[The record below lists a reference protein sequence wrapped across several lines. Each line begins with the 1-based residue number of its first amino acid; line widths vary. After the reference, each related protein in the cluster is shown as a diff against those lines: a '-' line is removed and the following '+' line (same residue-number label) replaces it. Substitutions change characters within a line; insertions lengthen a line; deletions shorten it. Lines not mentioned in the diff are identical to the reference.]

1 MEMIWAEWSKSFVSS
16 IRTTVLVDI
25 PGIVD
30 GPNSYIFLYRTGY
43 RRCPWMKNVVSSTRR
58 SFSNYLEGPG
68 PPYSCTC
75 SLQRRIPPHP
85 VIDSVIGVTDDCSLF
100 DVTWPVN
107 VEGLSP
113 HPVDH
118 IETTLGFRTTANHPR
133 RFRSVPLSHRSLL
146 FIKPKKIDPPFKK
159 PWISPSWIIVPDD
172 DLYWPSK
179 GKPLLRVP
187 LKIIISHNKYY

>member
-1 MEMIWAEWSKSFVSS
+1 MVDGLYVLTWHGTKSTLKDNEWCQRRPLARSIGNSRYHFLSEEKEVLVNRLNEVPLHTCMDGHMEMIWAEWSKSFVSS

-100 DVTWPVN
+100 WCNVT
-107 VEGLSP
+107 S
-113 HPVDH
+113 
-118 IETTLGFRTTANHPR
+118 
-133 RFRSVPLSHRSLL
+133 
-146 FIKPKKIDPPFKK
+146 
-159 PWISPSWIIVPDD
+159 
-172 DLYWPSK
+172 
-179 GKPLLRVP
+179 
-187 LKIIISHNKYY
+187 